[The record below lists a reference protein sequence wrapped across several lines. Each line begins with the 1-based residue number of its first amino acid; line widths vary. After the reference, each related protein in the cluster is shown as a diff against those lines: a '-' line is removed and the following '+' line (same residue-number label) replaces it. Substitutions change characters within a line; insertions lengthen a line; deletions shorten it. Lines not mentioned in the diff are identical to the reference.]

1 MSFKHLKPLLRPPGN
16 GVFTVHTASDI
27 IENVQQ
33 RLYGKSD
40 QQEIKQAWEKS
51 LDSDE
56 RKPLLLGV
64 CSDCGG
70 GIHRG
75 ANWGPLFVRQYLLD
89 LSQNRPFLDL
99 GDLPVIPHLLHDKY
113 LNEETIS
120 ECREALYGDSK
131 SALPV
136 SPLSIAEH
144 ICDEINKE
152 ENPLPVFS
160 IGGDHSV
167 SYPLVKSWIRSRRKA
182 GKKVA
187 IIHFDAHTDLLDKRQ
202 GIDLCFATWA
212 YHIINDLDSPSDLIQ
227 LGIRSS
233 GKDKNYWEKN
243 IGIKQYWASELLDR
257 NPSEISADI
266 LKQLRAKNVDEVYV
280 SFDIDAID
288 ETYASATGTPE
299 KDGLGPE
306 LPPMILTPILKEF
319 KLTGADLVEVAP
331 WIHRATEN
339 PVASGA
345 TETLLTAASLSN
357 FLIEYLDQGLQV

>member
-120 ECREALYGDSK
+120 ECREALYGDNK
-131 SALPV
+131 STLPV

-182 GKKVA
+182 GKKV
-187 IIHFDAHTDLLDKRQ
+187 
-202 GIDLCFATWA
+202 
-212 YHIINDLDSPSDLIQ
+212 PSFTL
-227 LGIRSS
+227 
-233 GKDKNYWEKN
+233 
-243 IGIKQYWASELLDR
+243 
-257 NPSEISADI
+257 
-266 LKQLRAKNVDEVYV
+266 
-280 SFDIDAID
+280 
-288 ETYASATGTPE
+288 
-299 KDGLGPE
+299 
-306 LPPMILTPILKEF
+306 MLTPI
-319 KLTGADLVEVAP
+319 
-331 WIHRATEN
+331 
-339 PVASGA
+339 
-345 TETLLTAASLSN
+345 
-357 FLIEYLDQGLQV
+357 Y

>member
-1 MSFKHLKPLLRPPGN
+1 MSFKQLKPVLRPPGN

-33 RLYGKSD
+33 RLYGKTEKS
-40 QQEIKQAWEKS
+40 EINKAWEES
-51 LDSDE
+51 LESTE
-56 RKPLLLGV
+56 KLPLLLGV

-89 LSQNRPFLDL
+89 LCQEKNFLDL

-113 LNEETIS
+113 LNEETKK
-120 ECREALYGDSK
+120 ECRTALYNNSE
-131 SALPV
+131 SNLPV
-136 SPLSIAEH
+136 SPLSIAEY

-152 ENPLPVFS
+152 DSPLPIFS
-160 IGGDHSV
+160 LGGDHSV
-167 SYPLVKSWIRSRRKA
+167 SYPLVRSWIRARRKA

-187 IIHFDAHTDLLDKRQ
+187 VIHFDAHTDLLDKRQ

-212 YHIINDLDSPSDLIQ
+212 YHIIDDLESPSDLIQ

-233 GKDKNYWEKN
+233 GKDQKYWENKL
-243 IGIKQYWASELLDR
+243 GIKQYWASELLER
-257 NPSEISADI
+257 NPSEVSQEI
-266 LKQLRAKNVDEVYV
+266 LEQLREKNIDEVYV

-299 KDGLGPE
+299 KDGLG
-306 LPPMILTPILKEF
+306 L
-319 KLTGADLVEVAP
+319 
-331 WIHRATEN
+331 
-339 PVASGA
+339 
-345 TETLLTAASLSN
+345 N
-357 FLIEYLDQGLQV
+357 FLQ